1 MTIINYFMEQSNGNE
16 DCNTNI
22 VTQIDN
28 TILVQSSGEDQHVEI
43 LEKFL
48 DSDDKLEAILGLYSN
63 RIESGETPPS
73 YYNVLFG
80 VLTSYIS
87 GEFDENDI
95 TMFLLEYYDSFKGE
109 ENKFEPLLT
118 SWDNYIKYKLSEQ
131 QVYEILIK
139 LLLKVREIQTFN
151 NKKINPKKEYDRFNL
166 VITNSIW
173 KIESFR
179 KSIKCAPKQPTGKK
193 YITNGLFCS
202 LFTENVYVYDF
213 KSIYPLLE
221 DQNCRETLV
230 NYLYNIIHVNL
241 PYTYDNLFSVNF
253 NKCSNISYNTFIFRM
268 IICISKNYSL
278 FDELLNYSTANINKF
293 IIKDYD
299 TSDKDL
305 PLCYKLYLTLLYAI
319 PICHVSALRE
329 YFTKKSELSQIEKV
343 DYKTSQMLIS
353 KRIGYIIEIENIV
366 KLLDIDTND
375 YVQMLYAE
383 YLNMSKYVYCENVYN
398 DITLYLDFITLFTKV
413 ETFYGEQNVKLYE
426 LLSKIVGNC
435 DEESVNIHIRYDACV
450 IIMKI
455 YNEVGFTVFINLF
468 ENLFKYMGEVKFFD
482 WTPPNS
488 AIDHQYKLVEAICM
502 LTDSYKFE
510 LDGSR
515 TIVAGTLFILLKKS
529 VEIFEN
535 MIRTCNLIKN
545 NRHLIFDS
553 KLFEKMINIVAITL
567 EIHQNVYEKQIIK
580 TIYPE
585 VENEYAV
592 LICELLSASTNCTN
606 EIYTVLKRPDLA
618 AKITR
623 IAFSSLSSHIKF
635 YPDYLI
641 KIKEI
646 ILSNVESYSRLNRRE
661 KDIIIEILNSDLIEI
676 KYSEEFLDP
685 ILCTP
690 IHDPVKI
697 PEVNEEI
704 FDRVGIITHIYTSK
718 ENPYTRKPLTVQLLE
733 DYNNQEH
740 IKKEINEFIE
750 KKKQFEKEYLEN
762 LKFNE
767 R

>member
-1 MTIINYFMEQSNGNE
+1 MEQSNGDE

-22 VTQIDN
+22 VTHTDN
-28 TILVQSSGEDQHVEI
+28 TILVELNGEDQHVEI
-43 LEKFL
+43 LEKIF
-48 DSDDKLEAILGLYSN
+48 DSDDKLEAILGLYAD
-63 RIESGETPPS
+63 RIESGENPPS
-73 YYNVLFG
+73 YYNVLLG

-87 GEFDENDI
+87 GEFDEND
-95 TMFLLEYYDSFKGE
+95 TTTFLLQYYDSFEGKS
-109 ENKFEPLLT
+109 NRFDPLLT
-118 SWDNYIKYKLSEQ
+118 SWDNYIKDKLSDE

-139 LLLKVREIQTFN
+139 LLLTVRDIQTTFN
-151 NKKINPKKEYDRFNL
+151 NKNIQPKKEHDRFNL
-166 VITNSIW
+166 VITNAIW

-202 LFTENVYVYDF
+202 LFTAKENVYDL
-213 KSIYPLLE
+213 KSIDPLLK
-221 DQNCRETLV
+221 DQNCLEILV
-230 NYLYNIIHVNL
+230 DYLHNIIHVNL
-241 PYTYDNLFSVNF
+241 PYTNDNFFSVNSK
-253 NKCSNISYNTFIFRM
+253 KCSHISYNTFIFRM
-268 IICISKNYSL
+268 IIGISKNYSL
-278 FDELLNYSTANINKF
+278 FDELRNYSTANINKF

-299 TSDKDL
+299 ISDKDL
-305 PLCYKLYLTLLYAI
+305 PMCYKLYLTLLYAI

-329 YFTKKSELSQIEKV
+329 YFTRKSDLSRIEKV
-343 DYKTSQMLIS
+343 NYKKSPILIAE
-353 KRIGYIIEIENIV
+353 RITYISEIENIV

-383 YLNMSKYVYCENVYN
+383 YLNMSKYVYCENVYD
-398 DITLYLDFITLFTKV
+398 DITLYLDYMTMFTKI

-435 DEESVNIHIRYDACV
+435 DEESVNMHIRYAACV
-450 IIMKI
+450 IIMRI
-455 YNEVGFTVFINLF
+455 YSEVGFTVFTNLF

-482 WTPPNS
+482 WTSPNS
-488 AIDHQYKLVEAICM
+488 ATDHQYKLVEAICM
-502 LTDSYKFE
+502 LADSYKFE

-515 TIVAGTLFILLKKS
+515 TVVAGTLFILLKKS

-535 MIRTCNLIKN
+535 MIRACNLIKN
-545 NRHLIFDS
+545 NRHMIFDR

-567 EIHQNVYEKQIIK
+567 EIHQNVYDKQIIK

-641 KIKEI
+641 KTKEI
-646 ILSNVESYSRLNRRE
+646 ILSSIESYSRLDRSE
-661 KDIIIEILNSDLIEI
+661 KDRIIQILSPDLIEI
-676 KYSEEFLDP
+676 EYPEEFLDP

-718 ENPYTRKPLTVQLLE
+718 ENPYTRKPLTVKLLE
-733 DYNNQEH
+733 DHNNQEH
-740 IKKEINEFIE
+740 IRKEINEFVE
-750 KKKQFEKEYLEN
+750 KKKKFEQEYLEN
-762 LKFNE
+762 LKLNE